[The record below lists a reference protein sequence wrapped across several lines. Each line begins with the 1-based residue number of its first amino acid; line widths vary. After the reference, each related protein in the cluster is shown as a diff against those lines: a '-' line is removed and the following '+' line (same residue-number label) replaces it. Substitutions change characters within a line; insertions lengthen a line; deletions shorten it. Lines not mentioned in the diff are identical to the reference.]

1 MIVFLG
7 RWLLVIALVLS
18 TGGHWALLQVC
29 AWTGMVVS
37 FSQTESL
44 SVALQKTFDG
54 EHPCKMCKI
63 VKQGRKAEQEKPATL
78 KLETKLDLF
87 FDAQSTTVYAPY
99 FLSKVTRLSS
109 APPLRQDPPR
119 LRPPIFA

>member
-1 MIVFLG
+1 
-7 RWLLVIALVLS
+7 
-18 TGGHWALLQVC
+18 
-29 AWTGMVVS
+29 MVVS